1 MIGLSFV
8 TLITFGVCTFPT
20 LKISICSCRMP
31 MAALTANLNIPLE
44 KLDEETFPQDTCD
57 YVMVSNARTLPWTTS
72 LFTLSSKIALNF

>member
-1 MIGLSFV
+1 
-8 TLITFGVCTFPT
+8 
-20 LKISICSCRMP
+20 MP